1 MFAFPGR
8 PGYDAAGTEA
18 ACEHQRTVD
27 STRASTGPNADSG
40 AARQLDRAY
49 VASIGPPG
57 VQPRTGWTS
66 VAAMMDG
73 MTRPSAF
80 TVLLDP
86 TRLIVA
92 GALVGV
98 SRTSEQVQTHTG
110 LDARSV
116 LKAIAELRLAGLVE
130 AIGAT
135 YSLPPENL
143 QRAAS
148 EVAEPTVPMDPSI
161 GFGMT
166 EDEQQVLRRF
176 FEGRTL
182 REIPTN
188 RSKRLIVLERL
199 SLELDVGRRYAEREL
214 NGVLQAFHPDHA
226 ALRRHLVDEGF
237 LDRRNG
243 QYWRT
248 GGRVPLD
255 GETTQS

>member
-1 MFAFPGR
+1 
-8 PGYDAAGTEA
+8 
-18 ACEHQRTVD
+18 
-27 STRASTGPNADSG
+27 
-40 AARQLDRAY
+40 
-49 VASIGPPG
+49 
-57 VQPRTGWTS
+57 
-66 VAAMMDG
+66 
-73 MTRPSAF
+73 
-80 TVLLDP
+80 
-86 TRLIVA
+86 
-92 GALVGV
+92 
-98 SRTSEQVQTHTG
+98 
-110 LDARSV
+110 
-116 LKAIAELRLAGLVE
+116 
-130 AIGAT
+130 
-135 YSLPPENL
+135 
-143 QRAAS
+143 
-148 EVAEPTVPMDPSI
+148 MDPSI